1 MIGNRDCHSKLQNTV
16 FQIKSISLNKLVE
29 FRETSARFYLMC
41 YYVNHQIITV
51 ELPCSGQ
58 LIKLK
63 VFGSWYPCDSK
74 RVCPKI
80 IGILTTQHVKDY
92 FYQFYPF

>member
-1 MIGNRDCHSKLQNTV
+1 MIGNRNCHSKLQNIV
-16 FQIKSISLNKLVE
+16 LQINSIRLIELVE

-41 YYVNHQIITV
+41 YYVNHQFFTV

-63 VFGSWYPCDSK
+63 VFGSSYPCDSK
-74 RVCPKI
+74 RVLAKNNRN
-80 IGILTTQHVKDY
+80 LNHTTCTRLLL
-92 FYQFYPF
+92 